1 MKTKL
6 KTTAILLAFL
16 FLFMP
21 LSFDVNAESEQKP
34 TVILGGDAFGIKMF
48 CDGVLVIKTQDVY
61 NSDGRTNPADDAG
74 LSADDIII
82 TANGK
87 YLTSC
92 EELKKIVENSQGDKI
107 TLKYL
112 RDEEYRTTS
121 IIPKKDNENKYR
133 LGIWIKDSTAGIGT
147 VTFYCNNINGFCA
160 LGHGICDSDT
170 GILMPISSGEA
181 EKANITSVT
190 KSSNGKVG
198 TLNGYFTND
207 FIGTALQNDKSGIY
221 GKTENKTKG
230 KEIEIANNS
239 DVKTGKAYIYTTI
252 EGNKPKKYEIE
263 IIKLKKSAD
272 VDLVFQI
279 TDEEI
284 LNKTGGIVQGMSG
297 SPIVQNG
304 KLVAA
309 VTHVV
314 VENVSCGY
322 GRFADTMYDN
332 LENVCE

>member
-1 MKTKL
+1 MKTKSRIV
-6 KTTAILLAFL
+6 TMLLTFALL
-16 FLFMP
+16 FIP
-21 LSFDVNAESEQKP
+21 LSFDVNAESEQRP

-48 CDGVLVIKTQDVY
+48 CDGVLVIKTQDIY
-61 NSDGRTNPADDAG
+61 SQNNKTNPAENAG
-74 LSADDIII
+74 LKADDIII

-92 EELKKIVENSQGDKI
+92 EELISIVENSKGNKI

-112 RDEEYRTTS
+112 RNEEYRTTV

-190 KSSNGKVG
+190 KSNNGKVG

-221 GKTENKTKG
+221 GKIENETKG
-230 KEIEIANNS
+230 KEIEIGNS
-239 DVKTGKAYIYTTI
+239 CDIKTGKAYIYTTI

-279 TDEEI
+279 TDEEL